1 MGFILR
7 IGKFN
12 NYFEGT
18 SNSQSTSKNKVQ
30 IYVFMRPVARVVLS
44 NALLEGGLIYQ
55 MSSQTGAY
63 TLDKDQIER
72 LTVLYDVG
80 LNFEM
85 PKFSISISQKLRTAE
100 FKGQYVQEVGNITMK
115 YGF

>member
-1 MGFILR
+1 
-7 IGKFN
+7 
-12 NYFEGT
+12 
-18 SNSQSTSKNKVQ
+18 
-30 IYVFMRPVARVVLS
+30 MRPVARVVLS